1 MDLSPP
7 ASGWKNETFNQQRI
21 AVWYEAAIHMSDPTR
36 KPVKNDAGRTV
47 ILMEVDR
54 LIPDPENPRFASA
67 GFDNHTNKLVKLMW
81 EEMAVDEVATSIAA
95 NGFFQQ
101 DPLLVIPGGMPE
113 TAGARQRYVV
123 VEGNR
128 RLCAV
133 LLLRNRKLREFVKA
147 AGLPT
152 LNEKQISDL
161 GKLPVAIFDNREE
174 LWEYYGRASSS
185 AGEIT
190 LMLQAIRRG
199 DGHSS
204 EELLPLVYNELRHL
218 AAARM
223 AQEAAGQTLQ
233 ATALV
238 HEAWL
243 RMVGDDDRG
252 WQNRAH
258 FFGAAAE
265 AMRRIL
271 VENARRKSRLKRG
284 GGQIKVDIDDLDLAA
299 ATPNEKV
306 LLINEALER
315 LRAEDSEKARI
326 VVMKFFGG
334 LTNQE
339 VAENLGVTERTVERH
354 WAYAKAW
361 LFQSIRA
368 QS

>member
-1 MDLSPP
+1 
-7 ASGWKNETFNQQRI
+7 
-21 AVWYEAAIHMSDPTR
+21 MSESTR
-36 KPVKNDAGRTV
+36 KPAKEDIAQEIVQIEA
-47 ILMEVDR
+47 DR
-54 LIPDPENPRFASA
+54 LSLDPENHRLGSASIQSSPKELA
-67 GFDNHTNKLVKLMW
+67 KSIWQEAAVA
-81 EEMAVDEVATSIAA
+81 EMASSIAT
-95 NGFFQQ
+95 NGFFQGE
-101 DPLLVIPGGMPE
+101 PLMVIPEGKLKTRRE
-113 TAGARQRYVV
+113 EQKYVV
-123 VEGNR
+123 VDGNR
-128 RLCAV
+128 RFCAV
-133 LLLRNRKLREFVKA
+133 LLLCDPELREF
-147 AGLPT
+147 AGAVDLPT
-152 LNEKQISDL
+152 LNKKQISEL
-161 GKLPVAIFDNREE
+161 CQLPVSIFANREE
-174 LWEYYGRASSS
+174 LWKSSSRRSAS

-199 DGHSS
+199 DGRSS
-204 EELLPLVYNELRHL
+204 DELLPLVYNELRHL

-243 RMVGDDDRG
+243 RMVGDGDHA

-284 GGQIKVDIDDLDLAA
+284 GGQMRLDIDDLDLAA
-299 ATPNEKV
+299 ASPNEKV
-306 LLINEALER
+306 LLINEALEQ
-315 LRAEDSEKARI
+315 LQAEDPEKARV

-339 VAENLGVTERTVERH
+339 VAENLGLTERSVERH

-368 QS
+368 QP